1 MLVLKLTDPNAAVTP
16 NTGRA
21 TLYISDEQILSI
33 KQADGNTQLLTF
45 TDPVFFGNAQVDG
58 NLLVTGTLTA
68 NISGNI
74 IDIGSNILPDANGV
88 YDIGSDTLRWR
99 KLWVNDVDVTGNI
112 VTLNVTAGDTV
123 TANSFVGTISTA
135 SQPNITEVGTLLSL
149 TVSGNTQLAELT
161 VTGTSNLQGNVS
173 VVNLAATGNITGNI
187 SGNFVSPG
195 TNQQVMYN
203 DNGFVNGD
211 QGLTYD
217 EATKRLTAYNLTV
230 TGNTDLG
237 SVANL
242 TIEGGNTNWVLA
254 TDGEG
259 NLSWIPG
266 GESLSNGNAS
276 VSTYAANS
284 NVVIGGNLVPESNV
298 AQDLGAP
305 TQAWRDLYLSGN
317 TIFLGDAQLSAVGN
331 SVVITNADGGE
342 LIVDGNGTVDSAS
355 IANGTS
361 NVHVSLDGNVDFD
374 IAGVAGVVT
383 VSSTGLTAA
392 NRLVAPTV
400 QGVTTLTLAAAA
412 GNNSVV
418 LAPTGTGTV
427 NASSKRITNVA
438 TPTELNDA
446 ATKLY
451 VDEVAQGLDIKQPV
465 QLATAA
471 ALDSYTYDNGVDGVG
486 ATLTATANGELTVD
500 GTVPAPGDRILVKDE
515 TGAAQ
520 AYQGIYVVTQ
530 LGDVSNP
537 WILTRATD
545 MDTAIEVSGA
555 YTFVQAGVI
564 NQNSSW
570 VCVTQPP
577 ITIGTTLLEIV
588 QFSVAGQYTA
598 GDGLTLTGAQFSVN
612 VDNETTAI
620 VGGNVVVK
628 AGANL
633 VTPNIGAA
641 TGNSLTLTGPGTVTA
656 ATANATTVN
665 ATTVNAAGTTTT
677 LDLSVGNGAGITG
690 NLSAGNISTLG
701 LVQAANV
708 VGTVGTLGAFQFTSN
723 IVNAPGDM
731 QITNTGTVGNI
742 QVTSTRDFTLDAA
755 EDVELLALEDI
766 RLFAGSNVVVI
777 TDQDTLPKE
786 FRFNIDGSFTVPRT
800 LVANNITS
808 NNALNGVT
816 GNFSGNLVAD
826 NITSNNLVSVS
837 TAEVTG
843 NLLANAIT
851 SNSTVSAA
859 TVTATGNVSGNNI
872 VSNNDVTTVS
882 VTASGN
888 ISANNFSGNI
898 VYGANNAYLSLRG
911 PNDVRLASDSGST
924 ELWAGTNV
932 IIKTNLGVSD
942 RDYVFSNTGVFSA
955 PGEITAVGNITGANI
970 TSNGEVSTVTVSAA
984 GNITGANITSNGAL
998 QAATLTTTGDA
1009 TIGGNLAVNGNITY
1023 INVEELSV
1031 EDPIISVGTGANG
1044 APLTTNDGKDRGV
1057 NLVHYDP
1064 AADAQKSAFVGYQN
1078 STGKII
1084 AAANVDITNEVVTV
1098 NNYGVFETGEVVATA
1113 ANITGNVTAANFI
1126 GNLANGNSGVYIPI
1140 SNGNIVVGVDGVGSI
1155 EFTANGVNALNLASL
1170 GNITAANNISGAN
1183 VTANLITANVFN
1195 SLATPNSRLVYIDNN
1210 RTDTYNENGSAAQ
1223 PFKTIASAVA
1233 WANANVSSSVPV
1245 SFVLSNGTY
1254 AETIDLNNT
1263 ILSNITFVAL
1273 GRVAINPASGNALQA
1288 VTGVSGILQ
1297 MTFRNLE
1304 FGKPV
1309 VITGDGTAQQFNNVT
1324 WVDCSFVD
1332 AFTATTVNNMAFWSC
1347 SAFAAIKFTNVNYVL
1362 YNSGQMLT
1370 TLTLEATDSVTLPAN
1385 GMAPGVVLMFNVIG
1399 NDVALV
1405 KGTGAPFIVWQ
1416 PHNCRFGRTSGTY
1429 TVPATFNVTAYNS
1442 TLNGT
1447 WINDGTLSLRNS
1459 STANPVG
1466 NLGATY
1472 SGIIGGTSVVGS
1484 LTTAAQPNIT
1494 SVGNLTSLTV
1504 TGNLDSGNIATVGTA
1519 NVGTLEVTGNAAVTG
1534 NITTGG
1540 ILTDNYYYA
1549 NGQPLDFELPA
1560 GANTELQFNSDGDF
1574 GASSNL
1580 TFNTDTNVLTVGGNV
1595 VANGVLTD
1603 NYYYANGAPLDFA
1616 QPAGANTQVQFNLD
1630 SDFGASANFTF
1641 DPVTST
1647 LQVIGN
1653 ITSGYIYGDQ
1663 LESNVFT
1670 TTTANING
1678 NLNGNF
1684 IVATELT
1691 SNIVNAVSV
1700 VVDANGGINTQGAP
1714 ISLLGGNIDS
1724 AGNIG
1729 AISVNAT
1736 TLTGELTGNVNG
1748 DVSANIVTANTVTA
1762 VDINGV
1768 LGANSNSQPNITS
1781 VGNLTS
1787 LTMAGNIQGV
1797 STNDAT
1803 PPQSLTIAGGD
1814 NTGGDLFSSANGG
1827 NLTLRGGDSGFNPGG
1842 AVTIR
1847 GGNGSLDGDVIIG
1860 DATTSSVKI
1869 GNVGITANIVDE
1881 LIVGGTATVE
1891 GNITTNSFFVG
1902 NGFYLTDITTES
1914 ISNGNYVVQVT
1925 SDGSAEFFDVDAN
1938 TQLALISPLGANGLT
1953 ISGANAVV
1961 LSADGTEFV
1970 FANTG
1975 TATLPNL
1982 SVTGDSLLGNL
1993 ATANYFEGTLTANSN
2008 SQPNITSVGNLVSLN
2023 VDGISNLVG
2032 NVNTGNLE
2040 VTGNVQ
2046 INGELN
2052 VDGNITYIDITNLRV
2067 SDPIIQLG
2075 TGPNGDPL
2083 TSNDGKDRGSL
2094 FVHYNTGAAE
2104 QQTAFVGWKNSTG
2117 NIILAGNVTNTDE
2130 IITVVD
2136 WGNVELGNVS
2146 AVGTATSNLVIANV
2160 ANIAGNVV
2168 AGNITANAT
2177 VQTVAAN
2184 ITGVATI
2191 ANVQATTG
2199 RVGNYRFNGDTL
2211 TTANLAAGPTIIT
2224 NVDGN
2229 AYDLRINGGYNL
2241 TLTSV
2246 NDIVANSNVGF
2257 TVNAPNGPVNI
2268 NGDLLRLRSVA
2279 DAQLTVDNG
2288 GANLVFDFSRQGNL
2302 TVPNNLFINNT
2313 ANISNNVNIANTL
2326 SVSNNVVVTN
2336 DVRANTVTL
2345 GNATITVNTV
2355 MWNQTG
2361 VTGTTPTVIMS
2372 IPTANVSRVDFDV
2385 IGTSDIAGGR
2395 QSAKVV
2401 ALVYNG
2407 NISYNEYETLVV
2419 GNQLGD
2425 YDVAINGSNLELSV
2439 TQAAADSGIYKITA
2453 TVYY

>member
-1 MLVLKLTDPNAAVTP
+1 MLVLKLTDSNAAVTP

-74 IDIGSNILPDANGV
+74 VDIGSNILPDANGV
-88 YDIGSDTLRWR
+88 YDIGSNTLRWR

-123 TANSFVGTISTA
+123 TANTIVGTISTA

-149 TVSGNTQLAELT
+149 TVSGNTLLNNLT
-161 VTGTSNLQGNVS
+161 VSGTSNLVGNVS

-211 QGLTYD
+211 QGLTYN

-230 TGNTDLG
+230 TGETDLG

-242 TIEGGNTNWVLA
+242 TITGGNTNWVLA
-254 TDGEG
+254 TDGAG

-284 NVVIGGNLVPESNV
+284 NVVIGGNLVPTSNV
-298 AQDLGAP
+298 TQDLGAP
-305 TQAWRDLYLSGN
+305 TRAWRDLYLAGN
-317 TIFLGDAQLSAVGN
+317 TIYLGGAQISADGN
-331 SVVITNADGGE
+331 TVTITNPSGGE
-342 LIVDGNGTVDSAS
+342 LIIDGNTTVDSAS

-361 NVHVSLDGNVDFD
+361 NVHVVRDGDVVFD
-374 IAGVAGVVT
+374 VAGVADVARVT
-383 VSSTGLTAA
+383 STGITVA
-392 NRLVAPTV
+392 NRVTTPTV
-400 QGVTTLTLAAAA
+400 TGATTLTLAGAA
-412 GNNSVV
+412 GNNSVI

-427 NASSKRITNVA
+427 NASAKRITNVA
-438 TPTELNDA
+438 TPTELTDV

-465 QLATAA
+465 ALATVT
-471 ALDSYTYDNGVDGVG
+471 ALPAYTYDNGVDGVG

-500 GTVPAPGDRILVKDE
+500 GTVPSSGDRILVKNE
-515 TGAAQ
+515 TGVAQ

-530 LGDVSNP
+530 VGDVSNP

-577 ITIGTTLLEIV
+577 ITIGTTELEIV

-628 AGANL
+628 SSANL
-633 VTPNIGAA
+633 VTPNIGVA
-641 TGNSLTLTGPGTVTA
+641 TGNSLTLAGPGTVTA

-690 NLSAGNISTLG
+690 NLSAGNISTVG
-701 LVQAANV
+701 LVQAGNV

-808 NNALNGVT
+808 NNALNSVT
-816 GNFSGNLVAD
+816 GNFSGNLVAN
-826 NITSNNLVSVS
+826 NITSNNLVSVA

-843 NLLANAIT
+843 NLLANSIT
-851 SNSTVSAA
+851 SNTAVSAA
-859 TVTATGNVSGNNI
+859 TVTATGNVEGNNL

-888 ISANNFSGNI
+888 VTADNFFGNT
-898 VYGANNAYLSLRG
+898 VQGANNAYLSLRG
-911 PNDVRLASDSGST
+911 PNDVRLASDLGST

-932 IIKTNLGVSD
+932 TIKTNLGGSD
-942 RDYVFSNTGVFSA
+942 RDFLFSNAGVFAA
-955 PGEITAVGNITGANI
+955 PGDITAVANITANNITGNGTISANSI
-970 TSNGEVSTVTVSAA
+970 TSNTSVAAATVSAT

-998 QAATLTTTGDA
+998 QSATLVTTGDA

-1031 EDPIISVGTGANG
+1031 EDPVISVGTGVNG
-1044 APLTTNDGKDRGV
+1044 APLTSNDGKDRGV
-1057 NLVHYDP
+1057 NLVHFDTS
-1064 AADAQKSAFVGYQN
+1064 ANVQQSAFVGYQN
-1078 STGKII
+1078 STGEII
-1084 AAANVDITNEVVTV
+1084 AAAKVTV
-1098 NNYGVFETGEVVATA
+1098 SNEIVTVVDWGVLRAGEARLDSANVA
-1113 ANITGNVTAANFI
+1113 GNVT
-1126 GNLANGNSGVYIPI
+1126 
-1140 SNGNIVVGVDGVGSI
+1140 
-1155 EFTANGVNALNLASL
+1155 
-1170 GNITAANNISGAN
+1170 GAN
-1183 VTANLITANVFN
+1183 VTASATVSANSVVANTIAGTLTTNAQPNVTSVGTLSSLAVTGNANVGGILTDNYYYANGAPVDFQQPAGSNTQVQYNLDSDFGASANFTFDPATSVLNVIGNIEATYIYGDQLESNVFTTTTANVLGNLTANLATANAFN

-1210 RTDTYNENGSAAQ
+1210 RTDTYNENGSATQ
-1223 PFKTIASAVA
+1223 PFKTIAAAVA

-1263 ILSNITFVAL
+1263 ALSNITFVAL

-1288 VTGVSGILQ
+1288 VTGVSGVLQ

-1324 WVDCSFVD
+1324 WVDCSFGD

-1399 NDVALV
+1399 NDVALI
-1405 KGTGAPFIVWQ
+1405 KGTGASFIVWQ
-1416 PHNCRFGRTSGTY
+1416 PHNCRFGRPTGTY

-1447 WINDGTLSLRNS
+1447 WTNDGTLSLRNS
-1459 STANPVG
+1459 STANAVG
-1466 NLGATY
+1466 NLGAAY

-1504 TGNLDSGNIATVGTA
+1504 VGNLTAGNIDGGNLVSANYLSGNYISGNIVIG
-1519 NVGTLEVTGNAAVTG
+1519 
-1534 NITTGG
+1534 
-1540 ILTDNYYYA
+1540 
-1549 NGQPLDFELPA
+1549 
-1560 GANTELQFNSDGDF
+1560 GANTEVLFNDDGVAA
-1574 GASSNL
+1574 GNAS
-1580 TFNTDTNVLTVGGNV
+1580 
-1595 VANGVLTD
+1595 
-1603 NYYYANGAPLDFA
+1603 
-1616 QPAGANTQVQFNLD
+1616 
-1630 SDFGASANFTF
+1630 FTF
-1641 DPVTST
+1641 DKVANLMTVTGT
-1647 LQVIGN
+1647 IAAETV
-1653 ITSGYIYGDQ
+1653 
-1663 LESNVFT
+1663 
-1670 TTTANING
+1670 TAN
-1678 NLNGNF
+1678 
-1684 IVATELT
+1684 
-1691 SNIVNAVSV
+1691 SVS
-1700 VVDANGGINTQGAP
+1700 
-1714 ISLLGGNIDS
+1714 
-1724 AGNIG
+1724 
-1729 AISVNAT
+1729 
-1736 TLTGELTGNVNG
+1736 
-1748 DVSANIVTANTVTA
+1748 ANTVTA
-1762 VDINGV
+1762 VDIDGT

-1781 VGNLTS
+1781 VGTLVDLSVT
-1787 LTMAGNIQGV
+1787 GNI
-1797 STNDAT
+1797 S
-1803 PPQSLTIAGGD
+1803 
-1814 NTGGDLFSSANGG
+1814 
-1827 NLTLRGGDSGFNPGG
+1827 
-1842 AVTIR
+1842 
-1847 GGNGSLDGDVIIG
+1847 
-1860 DATTSSVKI
+1860 
-1869 GNVGITANIVDE
+1869 TANY
-1881 LIVGGTATVE
+1881 
-1891 GNITTNSFFVG
+1891 FVG

-1914 ISNGNYVVQVT
+1914 ISNGNYVLQVT
-1925 SDGSAEFFDVDAN
+1925 SDGSAEFFDTDAN

-1953 ISGANAVV
+1953 IAGANAVV

-1975 TATLPNL
+1975 TATVPNL

-2008 SQPNITSVGNLVSLN
+2008 SQPNITAVGNLVSLN
-2023 VDGISNLVG
+2023 VDGVSNLAG

-2067 SDPIIQLG
+2067 SDPIISLG

-2094 FVHYNTGAAE
+2094 FVHYDTGAAA
-2104 QQTAFVGWKNSTG
+2104 QQFAFVGWKNSTG

-2146 AVGTATSNLVIANV
+2146 AVGTATANLVAANT
-2160 ANIAGNVV
+2160 ANIT
-2168 AGNITANAT
+2168 GNITAANVTANVLLT
-2177 VQTVAAN
+2177 TVAAN
-2184 ITGVATI
+2184 VTGTATI

-2229 AYDLRINGGYNL
+2229 AYDLRINSGYNL

-2246 NDIVANSNVGF
+2246 NDIVANANVGF
-2257 TVNAPNGPVNI
+2257 TVNAPSGPVTI
-2268 NGDLLRLRSVA
+2268 NGDVLRLRSVA
-2279 DAQLTVDNG
+2279 DAQIRVDNG

-2302 TVPNNLFINNT
+2302 TVPNNAFINNT
-2313 ANISNNVNIANTL
+2313 ANISNNLN
-2326 SVSNNVVVTN
+2326 VSNNVVVTN

-2355 MWNQTG
+2355 TWNQTG
-2361 VTGTTPTVIMS
+2361 VTGTSPTVIMS
-2372 IPTANVSRVDFDV
+2372 VPTANVSRVDFNV

-2407 NISYNEYETLVV
+2407 NVSYNEYETLVV
-2419 GNQLGD
+2419 GNQLGEF
-2425 YDVAINGSNLELSV
+2425 DVNVVGSNLELSV
-2439 TQAAADSGIYKITA
+2439 TQATADSGIYKITA

>member
-74 IDIGSNILPDANGV
+74 VDIGSNILPDANGA

-99 KLWVNDVDVTGNI
+99 KLWVNDVDVTGNV

-149 TVSGNTQLAELT
+149 TVSGNTLLNNLT
-161 VTGTSNLQGNVS
+161 ISGTSNLVGNVS

-187 SGNFVSPG
+187 SGTFVSPG

-230 TGNTDLG
+230 TGETDLG

-242 TIEGGNTNWVLA
+242 TITGGNTNWVLA
-254 TDGEG
+254 TDGAG

-284 NVVIGGNLVPESNV
+284 NVVIGGNLVPTSNV
-298 AQDLGAP
+298 TQDLGAP
-305 TQAWRDLYLSGN
+305 TRAWRDLYLAGN
-317 TIFLGDAQLSAVGN
+317 TIYLGGAQISAEGN
-331 SVVITNADGGE
+331 TVTITNPSGGE
-342 LIVDGNGTVDSAS
+342 LIIDGNTIVDSAS

-361 NVHVSLDGNVDFD
+361 NVHVVRDGDVVFD
-374 IAGVAGVVT
+374 VAGVADVARVT
-383 VSSTGLTAA
+383 STGITVA
-392 NRLVAPTV
+392 NRVTTPTV
-400 QGVTTLTLAAAA
+400 TGTTTLTLAGAV
-412 GNNSVV
+412 GNNSVI

-427 NASSKRITNVA
+427 NASAKRITNVA
-438 TPTELNDA
+438 TPTELTDA

-465 QLATAA
+465 ALATAE
-471 ALDSYTYDNGVDGVG
+471 ALAGYTYNNGASGVG

-500 GTVPAPGDRILVKDE
+500 GTVPAPGDRILVKNE

-530 LGDVSNP
+530 VGDVSNP

-555 YTFVQAGVI
+555 YTFVQSGVI

-577 ITIGTTLLEIV
+577 ITIGTTELEIV

-628 AGANL
+628 ASANL

-641 TGNSLTLTGPGTVTA
+641 TGNSLTLAGPGTVTA

-690 NLSAGNISTLG
+690 NLSAGNISTVG
-701 LVQAANV
+701 LVQAGNV

-808 NNALNGVT
+808 NNALNAVT
-816 GNFSGNLVAD
+816 GNFSGNLVAN

-843 NLLANAIT
+843 NLLANSIT
-851 SNSTVSAA
+851 SNTTVAA
-859 TVTATGNVSGNNI
+859 TTVTATGNVEGNNL

-888 ISANNFSGNI
+888 VTADNFFGNT
-898 VYGANNAYLSLRG
+898 VQGANNAYLSLRG
-911 PNDVRLASDSGST
+911 PNDVRLASDLGST

-932 IIKTNLGVSD
+932 TIKTNLGGSD
-942 RDYVFSNTGVFSA
+942 HNFLFSNAGVFAA
-955 PGEITAVGNITGANI
+955 PGDITAAANITANNITGNGIISANSI
-970 TSNGEVSTVTVSAA
+970 TSNTSVAAATVSAT

-998 QAATLTTTGDA
+998 QSATLVTTGDA
-1009 TIGGNLAVNGNITY
+1009 TVGGNLAVNGNITY

-1031 EDPIISVGTGANG
+1031 EDPVISVGTGVNG
-1044 APLTTNDGKDRGV
+1044 DPLTSNDGKDRGV
-1057 NLVHYDP
+1057 NLVHFDTS
-1064 AADAQKSAFVGYQN
+1064 ANAQQSAFVGYQN
-1078 STGKII
+1078 STGEII
-1084 AAANVDITNEVVTV
+1084 AAANVTISNEIVTV
-1098 NNYGVFETGEVVATA
+1098 VDWGVLRAGEAHLDA
-1113 ANITGNVTAANFI
+1113 ANVTGNVTASNFI
-1126 GNLANGNSGVYIPI
+1126 GNLANGNSGISIPT
-1140 SNGNIVVGVDGVGSI
+1140 SNGNIYVGVNNVGST
-1155 EFTANGVNALNLASL
+1155 EFTANGINTLTLAALA
-1170 GNITAANNISGAN
+1170 NITAANNISGAN
-1183 VTANLITANVFN
+1183 VTASATVTANSVVANTVAGSLTTNAQPNVTSVGTLTSLAVTGNANVGGILTDNYYYANGQPLDFEQPAGANTELQFNLDGDFGASSRLRFDSDANVLTVDGNISVEAVLADSVYTDNYYYANGAPVDFQQPAGSNTQVQYNLDSDFGASANFTFDPATSVLNVIGNIEATYIYGDQLESNVFTTTTANVLGNLTANLATANAFN

-1210 RTDTYNENGSAAQ
+1210 RTDTYNENGSATQ
-1223 PFKTIASAVA
+1223 PFKTIAAAVA
-1233 WANANVSSSVPV
+1233 WANSNVSSSVPV

-1263 ILSNITFVAL
+1263 ALSNITFVAL

-1288 VTGVSGILQ
+1288 VTGVSGVLQ

-1309 VITGDGTAQQFNNVT
+1309 VITGDGTSQQFNNVT
-1324 WVDCSFVD
+1324 WVDCSFGD
-1332 AFTATTVNNMAFWSC
+1332 AFTATTINNMAFWSC

-1385 GMAPGVVLMFNVIG
+1385 GMAPGIVLMFNVIG
-1399 NDVALV
+1399 NDVALI
-1405 KGTGAPFIVWQ
+1405 KGTGTPFIVWQ
-1416 PHNCRFGRTSGTY
+1416 PHNCRFGRTTGTY

-1466 NLGATY
+1466 NLGAAY

-1484 LTTAAQPNIT
+1484 LSTAAQPNVT

-1504 TGNLDSGNIATVGTA
+1504 VGNLTAGNIDGGNLVSANYLSGNYISGNIVIG
-1519 NVGTLEVTGNAAVTG
+1519 
-1534 NITTGG
+1534 
-1540 ILTDNYYYA
+1540 
-1549 NGQPLDFELPA
+1549 
-1560 GANTELQFNSDGDF
+1560 GANTEVLFNDDGVAA
-1574 GASSNL
+1574 GNAS
-1580 TFNTDTNVLTVGGNV
+1580 
-1595 VANGVLTD
+1595 
-1603 NYYYANGAPLDFA
+1603 
-1616 QPAGANTQVQFNLD
+1616 
-1630 SDFGASANFTF
+1630 FTF
-1641 DPVTST
+1641 DKVANLMTVTGTIATETVTS
-1647 LQVIGN
+1647 N
-1653 ITSGYIYGDQ
+1653 S
-1663 LESNVFT
+1663 
-1670 TTTANING
+1670 
-1678 NLNGNF
+1678 
-1684 IVATELT
+1684 
-1691 SNIVNAVSV
+1691 VS
-1700 VVDANGGINTQGAP
+1700 
-1714 ISLLGGNIDS
+1714 
-1724 AGNIG
+1724 
-1729 AISVNAT
+1729 
-1736 TLTGELTGNVNG
+1736 
-1748 DVSANIVTANTVTA
+1748 ANTVTA
-1762 VDINGV
+1762 VDVDGT

-1781 VGNLTS
+1781 VGTLVDLSVT
-1787 LTMAGNIQGV
+1787 GNI
-1797 STNDAT
+1797 S
-1803 PPQSLTIAGGD
+1803 
-1814 NTGGDLFSSANGG
+1814 
-1827 NLTLRGGDSGFNPGG
+1827 
-1842 AVTIR
+1842 
-1847 GGNGSLDGDVIIG
+1847 
-1860 DATTSSVKI
+1860 
-1869 GNVGITANIVDE
+1869 TANY
-1881 LIVGGTATVE
+1881 
-1891 GNITTNSFFVG
+1891 FVG

-1914 ISNGNYVVQVT
+1914 ISNGNYVLQVT
-1925 SDGSAEFFDVDAN
+1925 SDGSAEFFDTDAN

-1993 ATANYFEGTLTANSN
+1993 ATANYFEGTLAANSN
-2008 SQPNITSVGNLVSLN
+2008 SQPNITAVGNLVSLN
-2023 VDGISNLVG
+2023 VDGVSNLAG

-2067 SDPIIQLG
+2067 SDPIISLG

-2094 FVHYNTGAAE
+2094 FVHYDTGAAA

-2146 AVGTATSNLVIANV
+2146 AVGTATANLIAANTANITGNIIAANV
-2160 ANIAGNVV
+2160 
-2168 AGNITANAT
+2168 TANVLLT
-2177 VQTVAAN
+2177 TVAAN
-2184 ITGVATI
+2184 VSGTATI

-2199 RVGNYRFNGDTL
+2199 RIGNYRFNGDTL

-2229 AYDLRINGGYNL
+2229 AYDLRINSGYNL

-2246 NDIVANSNVGF
+2246 NDIVANANVGF
-2257 TVNAPNGPVNI
+2257 TVNAPSGPVTI
-2268 NGDLLRLRSVA
+2268 NGDVLRLRSVA
-2279 DAQLTVDNG
+2279 DAQIRVDNG

-2302 TVPNNLFINNT
+2302 TVPNNAFINNT
-2313 ANISNNVNIANTL
+2313 ANISNNLN
-2326 SVSNNVVVTN
+2326 VSNNVVVTN

-2355 MWNQTG
+2355 TWNQTG
-2361 VTGTTPTVIMS
+2361 VTGTSPTVIMS
-2372 IPTANVSRVDFDV
+2372 VPTANVSRVDFNV

-2407 NISYNEYETLVV
+2407 NVSYNEYETLVV
-2419 GNQLGD
+2419 GNQLGEF
-2425 YDVAINGSNLELSV
+2425 DVNVVGSNLELSV
-2439 TQAAADSGIYKITA
+2439 TQATADSGIYKITA